1 MKMHI
6 TEFGLKEFNETAGK
20 PYVLVHDQEQTGFA
34 VQKTARGVMS
44 YVLIYRDA
52 QGKQKQAKLADVGPV
67 SAHAARNMA
76 KNMLETIADG
86 ITETAVRQP
95 RAALSPLMDDFF
107 YGTYMPMVKA
117 SSRAPDTHE
126 SIYRNHVQPFFGPKR
141 MSDIGETDMLGYYA
155 DLKNKEVAGGR
166 WAAKAGQKI
175 KEGTVK
181 RIMILVRHLYNVAI
195 ADHKNVVTENP
206 TKPIQLKMNR
216 NIKGRFLKK
225 EQLQTLVKAAKE
237 SENLSLSEIIQTMAG
252 TALRRENVL
261 AMRWEWLD
269 LGNGSLT
276 VPPEADKA
284 KQGFTLYLSTG
295 VLDLLIARR
304 AVVMKGDW
312 VFPNPKTGKPYYSC
326 RDAWVKSCAR
336 AGLNGLR
343 MHDLRHTFASLM
355 LDSGADIVDVQ
366 KQLGHTQI
374 KTTCIYLHLREERK
388 RDKANAAE
396 AASGIFM

>member
-6 TEFGLKEFNETAGK
+6 TEFALKKVDVPGGK

-44 YVLIYRDA
+44 YLLIYRDA

-67 SAHAARNMA
+67 SVQVARNMA
-76 KNMLETIADG
+76 RDMLKTIAAG
-86 ITETAVRQP
+86 RTESAVRKP
-95 RAALSPLMDDFF
+95 RAALSPVMDDFF
-107 YGTYMPMVKA
+107 HGTYLPLVKA
-117 SSRAPDTHE
+117 SNRAPDTHE
-126 SIYRNHVQPFFGPKR
+126 SIYRNHVQPFFGQKR
-141 MSDIGETDMLGYYA
+141 MGDIGETDMLGYYA

-195 ADHKNVVTENP
+195 NDKKNVVAENP
-206 TKPIQLKMNR
+206 TKLIRLTMNR
-216 NIKGRFLKK
+216 NIKGRFLTK
-225 EQLQTLVKAAKE
+225 EQLQTLVKVAKE
-237 SENLSLSEIIQTMAG
+237 SENRDLAEIIQTMAG

-269 LGNGSLT
+269 LSKGALT
-276 VPPEADKA
+276 VPPSADKA
-284 KQGFTLYLSTG
+284 KQGFTLYLSAG

-304 AVVMKGDW
+304 DAVTEGGW
-312 VFPNPKTGKPYYSC
+312 VFPNPKTGKPYWSC
-326 RDAWVKSCAR
+326 REAWVKTCER
-336 AGLNGLR
+336 AGLQGLR

-374 KTTCIYLHLREERK
+374 KTTCVYLHLREERK

-396 AASGIFM
+396 QASGIFM